1 MYKRL
6 GGVMHSLC
14 NVFDARIVLPN
25 ELVTDQ
31 LDLAILHGCLYHVC
45 RNYFLMRFS
54 KVIRFLS
61 ECLDVGR
68 EIYQTNCQLTL
79 VIYWMSLSHLSTKL
93 RQN

>member
-14 NVFDARIVLPN
+14 IVFDALIVLPN

-61 ECLDVGR
+61 ECSDVGR
-68 EIYQTNCQLTL
+68 DLPNELPTNSSYILDVPITSIY
-79 VIYWMSLSHLSTKL
+79 
-93 RQN
+93 